1 MILVSHAGRDP
12 LERKEIFGTPERFS
26 KVIESYPEL
35 VLVLAH
41 LGGLRMWDDVSR
53 WLLPAG
59 RNVYFDSSYAS
70 FYISENEMTDLIRDI
85 GTDHVLFGSD
95 YPWEDPRKAIGIING
110 LDLSESEIEAMLG
123 RNAVKLLG
131 P

>member
-1 MILVSHAGRDP
+1 
-12 LERKEIFGTPERFS
+12 
-26 KVIESYPEL
+26 
-35 VLVLAH
+35 
-41 LGGLRMWDDVSR
+41 MWDDVSR

-70 FYISENEMTDLIRDI
+70 FYISENEMTGLIKDI

-95 YPWEDPRKAIGIING
+95 YPWEDPGKAIGIING
-110 LDLSESEIEAMLG
+110 LELSEREIEAVLG